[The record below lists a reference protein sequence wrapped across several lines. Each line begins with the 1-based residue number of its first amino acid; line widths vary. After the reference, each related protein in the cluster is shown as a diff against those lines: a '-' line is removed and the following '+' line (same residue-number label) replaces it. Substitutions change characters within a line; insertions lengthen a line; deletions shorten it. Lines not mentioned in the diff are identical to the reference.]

1 MSYRTV
7 KLIKGETKMIMT
19 VINAL
24 FAVLISCAVL
34 LYIKYDNAFH
44 LTIRG
49 KRVLFVVGI
58 LFFFGLLTVSQN
70 LYWDCDLR
78 NLNNIQSCEV
88 HWGFPY

>member
-1 MSYRTV
+1 
-7 KLIKGETKMIMT
+7 MIMI

-34 LYIKYDNAFH
+34 LYVKYDNVFH

-49 KRVLFVVGI
+49 KRFLFVVGI

-70 LYWDCDLR
+70 LYVDCDLR
-78 NLNNIQSCEV
+78 NLDNVEKCEV
-88 HWGFPY
+88 HWGLPY